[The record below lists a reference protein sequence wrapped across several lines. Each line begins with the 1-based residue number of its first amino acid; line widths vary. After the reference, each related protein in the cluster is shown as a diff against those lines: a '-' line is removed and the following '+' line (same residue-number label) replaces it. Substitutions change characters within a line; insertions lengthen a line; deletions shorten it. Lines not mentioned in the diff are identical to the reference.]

1 MAEFDEATFRADI
14 AMPTDEQVE
23 RAARL
28 LAIAQGE
35 PMDMWPSLR
44 IQARA
49 ALIIHLN
56 AAIIHLNA
64 AKWRIGL

>member
-1 MAEFDEATFRADI
+1 MPQFDETAFKADI
-14 AMPTDEQVE
+14 VMPSDEQVE

-28 LAIAQGE
+28 LAIAHGE
-35 PMDMWPSLR
+35 PMDTWQSLR

-56 AAIIHLNA
+56 AA
-64 AKWRIGL
+64 KWRIGL